1 MNFSKRFFFIGLSA
15 IMAISV
21 ARCRETN
28 EDAKKPAEMEDKE
41 GVKEQGNELMEKEK
55 ERTTSPYP
63 MDNTDSIPK
72 DSAN

>member
-1 MNFSKRFFFIGLSA
+1 
-15 IMAISV
+15 MAISV

-28 EDAKKPAEMEDKE
+28 EDAEKPAESEDKE
-41 GVKEQGNELMEKEK
+41 GVNEQGNELMEKEK

-72 DSAN
+72 DSTIN